1 MENIR
6 ERSAEKIF
14 TKAEKR
20 LRQEKRKV
28 KLLDVIIKKTLKD
41 IENAEKTYIN
51 NKGNIRKR
59 GKN

>member
-6 ERSAEKIF
+6 
-14 TKAEKR
+14 EKR